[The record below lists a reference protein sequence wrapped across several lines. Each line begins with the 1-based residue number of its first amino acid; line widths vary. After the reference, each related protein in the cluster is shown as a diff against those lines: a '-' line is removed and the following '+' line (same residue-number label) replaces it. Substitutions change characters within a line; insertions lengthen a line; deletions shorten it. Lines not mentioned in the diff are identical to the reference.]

1 MGRCQICGWRNHS
14 SKFCKRRYKR
24 NVNSPIANI
33 TTSTIFAGGS
43 NWFPDTTAS
52 HDMTLDFTSLY
63 ISDNYKGSSTVI
75 VGDGNGNGIS
85 IKHVGQST
93 LLGANSNPFKI

>member
-1 MGRCQICGWRNHS
+1 
-14 SKFCKRRYKR
+14 
-24 NVNSPIANI
+24 
-33 TTSTIFAGGS
+33 
-43 NWFPDTTAS
+43 
-52 HDMTLDFTSLY
+52 MTLDFTSLY

-85 IKHVGQST
+85 IKHVGHST

>member
-1 MGRCQICGWRNHS
+1 
-14 SKFCKRRYKR
+14 
-24 NVNSPIANI
+24 
-33 TTSTIFAGGS
+33 
-43 NWFPDTTAS
+43 
-52 HDMTLDFTSLY
+52 MTLDFTSLY
-63 ISDNYKGSSTVI
+63 ISDKGSSTVI